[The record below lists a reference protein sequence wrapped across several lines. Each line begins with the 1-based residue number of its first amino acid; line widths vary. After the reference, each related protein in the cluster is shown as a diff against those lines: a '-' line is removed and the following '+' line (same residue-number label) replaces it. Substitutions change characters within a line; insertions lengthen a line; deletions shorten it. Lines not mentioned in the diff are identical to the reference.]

1 MKVFGCEMQGGWA
14 GGIVLV
20 AANTKEQAFEVAARS
35 PKCEWWFDWTGPDGY
50 YAKPGSEGAK
60 VRSDH
65 YPIEKWHE
73 FEHLSC
79 DFTEPQVIL
88 EESHA
93 E

>member
-1 MKVFGCEMQGGWA
+1 MQGGWA

-35 PKCEWWFDWTGPDGY
+35 QKCEWWFDKISPSGN
-50 YAKPGSEGAK
+50 
-60 VRSDH
+60 VVSDR

>member
-1 MKVFGCEMQGGWA
+1 MQGGYA

-35 PKCEWWFDWTGPDGY
+35 PKCEWWFNWISTDGNDV
-50 YAKPGSEGAK
+50 KPGSEGAK
-60 VRSDH
+60 ARSDY

-73 FEHLSC
+73 LEHLSC